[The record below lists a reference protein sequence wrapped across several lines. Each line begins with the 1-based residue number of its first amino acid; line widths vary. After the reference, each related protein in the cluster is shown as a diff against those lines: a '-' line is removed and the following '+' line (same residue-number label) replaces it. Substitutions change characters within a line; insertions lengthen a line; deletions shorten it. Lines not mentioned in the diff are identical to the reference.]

1 MCKTCY
7 RTSCQEQHSKSC
19 TLKDCLRKMCNMCH
33 GLVASKPIVKKNSV
47 PVSYVSAYSLCGN
60 CKTHAIITINRIY
73 DSIRNNGANKLEDAN
88 QYKDTADKIKDNCI
102 FCGYFS
108 KLPGKKLCIECN
120 KHSENIKDGTYT
132 SGSWTKLRLPLEQ
145 RRDVNLKKD
154 EIKKR
159 KKNKTKRRKNK
170 IKKRK
175 NNNSIINNNP
185 SSSRIKNNNP
195 SSSRIKNNNTIS
207 SISKNNNTS
216 ISRIKSTSPSCSRS
230 KNNNTTPSVFMKKI
244 DPANV
249 MKLKLYFETT
259 FRNTFS
265 LSVPEKFSEDQ
276 YLYGAIYPISVSLQ
290 TNEIILPY
298 LGESTL
304 GSVIKD
310 GINSKEKLQLSIQTL
325 AIVYCLK
332 MYTHMDFTDCHSEN
346 FICKRSNTTINIRYW
361 YNNIAWTVSFESSFD
376 IKIIDLDD
384 AYISNFI
391 KISRNNNSTFMTAW
405 RHMMYKNRL
414 PGNDKTLSAESVL
427 HELCMRYKKDYDM
440 TQIHSCNI
448 SPPCYQQKTK
458 NKKQKT
464 KK

>member
-7 RTSCQEQHSKSC
+7 HTSCQEQHSKSC

-33 GLVASKPIVKKNSV
+33 GLVASKPIVKKDSV

-60 CKTHAIITINRIY
+60 CKTHAVITINRIY
-73 DSIRNNGANKLEDAN
+73 DSIRNNGANKKEDAN
-88 QYKDTADKIKDNCI
+88 QYKDTAAKIKDNCI

-108 KLPGKKLCIECN
+108 RLSGKKLCIECN

-132 SGSWTKLRLPLEQ
+132 SGSWAKLRLPLEQ

-159 KKNKTKRRKNK
+159 KKNKTKKRRKNK

-175 NNNSIINNNP
+175 NNNSSFNNNP

-195 SSSRIKNNNTIS
+195 SCSR
-207 SISKNNNTS
+207 SKNNNTS
-216 ISRIKSTSPSCSRS
+216 SSRNNSNISEISSSCSRS

-244 DPANV
+244 DPDNV

-265 LSVPEKFSEDQ
+265 LSMPEKFSEDQ

-332 MYTHMDFTDCHSEN
+332 MYTHMDFTDCHVEN
-346 FICKRSNTTINIRYW
+346 FMCKRSNRTINIRYW

-440 TQIHSCNI
+440 TQSHSCNI

-458 NKKQKT
+458 K
-464 KK
+464 